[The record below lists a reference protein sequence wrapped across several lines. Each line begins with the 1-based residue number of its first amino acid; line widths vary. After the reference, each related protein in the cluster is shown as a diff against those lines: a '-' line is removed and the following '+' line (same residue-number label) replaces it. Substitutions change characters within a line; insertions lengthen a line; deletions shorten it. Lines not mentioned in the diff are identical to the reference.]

1 MDINLLIKKRGTIA
15 IILVIFVL
23 LAFIV
28 TMFQPLKYGAK
39 SKILVVQDVPTGS
52 DPYALARSN
61 AYLSVILSQV
71 VATNSFYERVAT
83 SDNGVERRYFELS
96 NDTEKTTK
104 KWKKTVKAKTSGDT
118 GIIEINVVHSD
129 AEQAE
134 VIAGAVFQILAN
146 DHEQFHGGDNVEIK
160 TIDPP
165 IVSQASPNIPVNF
178 ALAFLAGIVFS
189 LFYVFQYPEDEH
201 DLKLSK
207 KSSTQ

>member
-15 IILVIFVL
+15 IILVVFVL
-23 LAFIV
+23 LAFII
-28 TMFQPLKYGAK
+28 TMFQPLKYSAK

-71 VATNSFYERVAT
+71 VATNSFYERVTT
-83 SDNGVERRYFELS
+83 SDLGVERRYFELS
-96 NDTEKTTK
+96 NDTERTTK
-104 KWKKTVKAKTSGDT
+104 KWKKTVKAKASGDT
-118 GIIEINVVHSD
+118 GIIGIEVTHSD
-129 AEQAE
+129 ADQAE
-134 VIAGAVFQILAN
+134 VIAGAVFQILTN
-146 DHEQFHGGDNVEIK
+146 EHEQFHGGDNVEIK

-178 ALAFLAGIVFS
+178 ALALLAGVVFS
-189 LFYVFQYPEDEH
+189 IFYVFQYPEDEH

-207 KSSTQ
+207 KKTT